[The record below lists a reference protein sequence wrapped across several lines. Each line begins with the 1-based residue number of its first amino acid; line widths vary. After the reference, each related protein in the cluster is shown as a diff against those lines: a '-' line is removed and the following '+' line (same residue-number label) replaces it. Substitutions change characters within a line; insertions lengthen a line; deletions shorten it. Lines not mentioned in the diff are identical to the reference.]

1 MLTCREVA
9 EVIASGELDRA
20 SWRGRLAVRFHLAM
34 CVRCRRYARQIR
46 AIGEAAGALFA
57 DAGEET
63 ERMARLA
70 ERILQPYASDES
82 NG

>member
-46 AIGEAAGALFA
+46 AIGDGARTLFVDVA
-57 DAGEET
+57 EET

-70 ERILQPYASDES
+70 ERILRPQQSDQG
-82 NG
+82 ND